1 MRILVSYLETVM
13 SNTSTENEALIK
25 DLMYK
30 CDCLYRENSRLRE
43 KVSAQPLGVAE
54 KEAYELQLSE
64 KDTIIAKK
72 EAKISKLEERVAYLE
87 RQLYGRKTEK
97 FIKPDAQD
105 RWLDFEGFDMLPEEA
120 EAAAEAEKELQAT
133 RGAVIA
139 RKKMAGKRPVRDPL
153 PENLERR
160 EEHVYPEG
168 YNEEEWVLLP
178 GEEVTEVLVYEPE
191 RFYIRKII
199 RHTAK
204 RKGTDEFRTG
214 TVPVMPIAKSYA
226 SSSLLAEMMINK
238 YVDHLPFHRQ
248 LERFRRVGVHLPP
261 STVNDWF
268 KDVADLLRPLYFRL
282 WELILQTDY
291 IQSDETTIPVI
302 HDEKHKTVK
311 GYIWLVRSVM
321 TGRQFFYYDNGS
333 RAGRVVLKL
342 FSKFRGAIQTDGYE
356 RYDLLDAKKGIILLG
371 CWAHA
376 RRKFFE
382 ARKNDL
388 QRADYALAQI
398 QLLYD
403 VERKADDEHMNYA
416 QRAELRSRLAYPILV
431 RFEKWLVCEY
441 PKVLKDSPIGKAI
454 KYTYSRF
461 DKLSRYHLDGRYRPD
476 NNEIENKVRPVACG
490 RKNYLFCGNHDAAE
504 DAAVLY
510 SFFGCC
516 KSAGV
521 DFRTWLI
528 YFLEHIHDYDNDYST
543 DLAELLPD
551 NLKAYNK
558 LASYALS

>member
-87 RQLYGRKTEK
+87 RQLYGRKAEK

-133 RGAVIA
+133 REAGIA
-139 RKKMAGKRPVRDPL
+139 RKKMAGKRPVRNPL

-376 RRKFFE
+376 RRK
-382 ARKNDL
+382 R
-388 QRADYALAQI
+388 R
-398 QLLYD
+398 
-403 VERKADDEHMNYA
+403 
-416 QRAELRSRLAYPILV
+416 
-431 RFEKWLVCEY
+431 
-441 PKVLKDSPIGKAI
+441 
-454 KYTYSRF
+454 
-461 DKLSRYHLDGRYRPD
+461 
-476 NNEIENKVRPVACG
+476 
-490 RKNYLFCGNHDAAE
+490 
-504 DAAVLY
+504 
-510 SFFGCC
+510 
-516 KSAGV
+516 
-521 DFRTWLI
+521 
-528 YFLEHIHDYDNDYST
+528 
-543 DLAELLPD
+543 
-551 NLKAYNK
+551 
-558 LASYALS
+558 

>member
-1 MRILVSYLETVM
+1 
-13 SNTSTENEALIK
+13 
-25 DLMYK
+25 
-30 CDCLYRENSRLRE
+30 
-43 KVSAQPLGVAE
+43 
-54 KEAYELQLSE
+54 
-64 KDTIIAKK
+64 
-72 EAKISKLEERVAYLE
+72 
-87 RQLYGRKTEK
+87 
-97 FIKPDAQD
+97 
-105 RWLDFEGFDMLPEEA
+105 
-120 EAAAEAEKELQAT
+120 
-133 RGAVIA
+133 
-139 RKKMAGKRPVRDPL
+139 
-153 PENLERR
+153 
-160 EEHVYPEG
+160 
-168 YNEEEWVLLP
+168 
-178 GEEVTEVLVYEPE
+178 
-191 RFYIRKII
+191 
-199 RHTAK
+199 
-204 RKGTDEFRTG
+204 
-214 TVPVMPIAKSYA
+214 MPIAKSYA

-371 CWAHA
+371 CWPMP
-376 RRKFFE
+376 E
-382 ARKNDL
+382 
-388 QRADYALAQI
+388 
-398 QLLYD
+398 
-403 VERKADDEHMNYA
+403 
-416 QRAELRSRLAYPILV
+416 
-431 RFEKWLVCEY
+431 EK
-441 PKVLKDSPIGKAI
+441 
-454 KYTYSRF
+454 
-461 DKLSRYHLDGRYRPD
+461 
-476 NNEIENKVRPVACG
+476 ENKVRPVACG